1 MALSLQTCGRETE
14 SESVKIRYIMVYL
27 QARDSVLDYKELG
40 TG

>member
-1 MALSLQTCGRETE
+1 MALSLQTCGRE
-14 SESVKIRYIMVYL
+14 SESVKIRCIMIYL